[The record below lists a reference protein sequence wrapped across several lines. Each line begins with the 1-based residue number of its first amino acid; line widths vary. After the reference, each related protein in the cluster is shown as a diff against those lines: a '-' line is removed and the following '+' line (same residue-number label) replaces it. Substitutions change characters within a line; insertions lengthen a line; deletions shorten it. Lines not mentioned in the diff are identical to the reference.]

1 MNSNF
6 VEWGVA
12 ARQMPG
18 ESICGDLHLV
28 KPVDKGVLVV
38 VADGLGHGR
47 PAAEAAE
54 LAINVAAE
62 CGNEP
67 LIRVLEHCNRK
78 LRQTRG
84 AVMSLAFFNALDNT
98 MTWLGVGNVEGLL
111 LHSVADGNRKKE
123 SLVLSAGVVGVRLPL
138 LRAAVLQVAPRD
150 TLIFATDGI
159 RPGFEEVVTLSQ
171 SPDKTA
177 QDILARDSLGTD
189 DALVLV
195 ATYRGR
201 SQ

>member
-1 MNSNF
+1 MNSNI
-6 VEWGVA
+6 VDWGVA

-18 ESICGDLHLV
+18 EAVSGDLHLV

-38 VADGLGHGR
+38 VADGLGHGKL
-47 PAAEAAE
+47 AAEAAE
-54 LAINVAAE
+54 LAIDVAAQ
-62 CGNEP
+62 CAYEP

-84 AVMSLAFFNALDNT
+84 VVMSLAFFNALDNT

-111 LHSVADGNRKKE
+111 VHSVFDRNRKRE
-123 SLVLSAGVVGVRLPL
+123 SLMLSAGVVGVRLPP
-138 LRAAVLQVAPRD
+138 LRTTVLQVAPRD

-159 RPGFEEVVTLSQ
+159 RPGFEEGLTLSQ
-171 SPDKTA
+171 APDKTA
-177 QDILARDSLGTD
+177 QGILARDGLGTD

-195 ATYRGR
+195 AQYRGR
-201 SQ
+201 PQ

>member
-62 CGNEP
+62 CENES

-84 AVMSLAFFNALDNT
+84 AVMSLAFFNALD
-98 MTWLGVGNVEGLL
+98 LEEGL
-111 LHSVADGNRKKE
+111 DYMKR
-123 SLVLSAGVVGVRLPL
+123 
-138 LRAAVLQVAPRD
+138 
-150 TLIFATDGI
+150 
-159 RPGFEEVVTLSQ
+159 
-171 SPDKTA
+171 
-177 QDILARDSLGTD
+177 GT
-189 DALVLV
+189 
-195 ATYRGR
+195 
-201 SQ
+201 